1 MIATISGRPSAPA
14 IPASRF
20 RPLIDLYYEAGKRAG
35 HPREQLKV
43 GIHAIGY
50 VADTT
55 EQAADE
61 FFPGYADAFTKI
73 GKERGWPP
81 TTRAHYDALRGPTGA
96 LIVGDAATAA
106 EKILR
111 ISESLGGIARLSFQM
126 SVATLPHVKLM
137 RATEIIGD
145 QVAPMV
151 KKALAP
157 ANA

>member
-1 MIATISGRPSAPA
+1 MVA
-14 IPASRF
+14 IIGGEPHRF
-20 RPLIDLYYEAGKRAG
+20 RPMIDLYYEAGKRAG
-35 HPREQLKV
+35 HAREQLKV

-81 TTRAHYDALRGPTGA
+81 TTRAHYDALCGPTGA
-96 LIVGDAATAA
+96 LVIGDAATAA

-111 ISESLGGIARLSFQM
+111 INESLGGIARLSFQM
-126 SVATLPHVKLM
+126 SVATLPHAKLM
-137 RATEIIGD
+137 RATEIIGG
-145 QVAPMV
+145 QVVPLIR
-151 KKALAP
+151 KALAT